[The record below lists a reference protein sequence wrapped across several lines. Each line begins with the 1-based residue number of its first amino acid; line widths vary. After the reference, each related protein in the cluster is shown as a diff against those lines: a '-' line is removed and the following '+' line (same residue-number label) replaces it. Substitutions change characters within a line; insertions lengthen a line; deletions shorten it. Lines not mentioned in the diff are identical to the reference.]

1 MEYGL
6 IDICNK
12 MLDNADMKLDLSCY
26 PSVSLNFII
35 YGSVD
40 EKFWEVQFQCK
51 ETIQLKL
58 ENENDV
64 SPNDFYLVL
73 DVNVVRKS
81 LNDIPKNI
89 KLNINNPKLQEVWFI
104 NISGDLPIELTCCNF
119 SWRLNELTPQQ
130 YESKYA

>member
-51 ETIQLKL
+51 ETIELKL

-73 DVNVVRKS
+73 NVNVVSKS

-89 KLNINNPKLQEVWFI
+89 KLNINNPKLQEVW
-104 NISGDLPIELTCCNF
+104 LLTF
-119 SWRLNELTPQQ
+119 LEIYPLNLHAVILAG
-130 YESKYA
+130 S